1 MRALGQHP
9 VNRADSS
16 TTKKA
21 VWGRP
26 QSIRSWR
33 DRMGPCA
40 YPEHVNIL
48 QVNWDSQKAGILPS
62 ICARSQWTLALIA

>member
-16 TTKKA
+16 TTKSSVGKA
-21 VWGRP
+21 TEQP
-26 QSIRSWR
+26 CSWR

-40 YPEHVNIL
+40 YPEHVDIL
-48 QVNWDSQKAGILPS
+48 QVNWDSRKARILPS
-62 ICARSQWTLALIA
+62 ICARSQWTLDLIA